1 MSNSNEEKIDT
12 FIKCLCKIYVGHN
25 IHQRINNEISKK
37 TNLYILK
44 GDYFFSLGYYTV
56 SQIGN
61 PLLIRFYAKIA
72 ENFAKSIFNI
82 KNFLGS
88 NNLYLNKISTST
100 YEKQFLNLLVKKY
113 VGFIYYG
120 CCGIKEI
127 KNSGENHENL
137 KEFSFKYGLL
147 LFLREEL
154 AFIKNKTYEYY
165 VKI

>member
-1 MSNSNEEKIDT
+1 
-12 FIKCLCKIYVGHN
+12 VGHN

-82 KNFLGS
+82 KNFLGK
-88 NNLYLNKISTST
+88 NST
-100 YEKQFLNLLVKKY
+100 YAIRNSSNYENQFLNLLVKKY
-113 VGFIYYG
+113 VGLIYYG

-127 KNSGENHENL
+127 KELKINHEIL
-137 KEFSFKYGLL
+137 KEFSFKYGML

-154 AFIKNKTYEYY
+154 AFIKNKTFEYY
-165 VKI
+165 VKFKK